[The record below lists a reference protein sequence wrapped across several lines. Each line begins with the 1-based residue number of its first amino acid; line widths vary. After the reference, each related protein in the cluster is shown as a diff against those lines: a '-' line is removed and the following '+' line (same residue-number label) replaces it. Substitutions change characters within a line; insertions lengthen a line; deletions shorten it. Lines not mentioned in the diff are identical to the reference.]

1 MDTTTQLLMVASLAR
16 SAAGGQTETKAE
28 VNEHR
33 TLVVFGKGFVP
44 VDYTADKMHEYK
56 FSGTE
61 TGRISSDPRS
71 ELKAAWARGA
81 NIEMTG
87 DGGVTWG
94 PWFGNEDRVEP
105 SWDGPLE
112 MYRVMEEDKVVDAV
126 VAFRPGDVV
135 KVNKAA
141 YHYYPAGF
149 MAIIVKPDGA
159 EGHEWG
165 ARYEVR
171 PLNPQGSLPDSQWIH
186 AKDVTLF

>member
-44 VDYTADKMHEYK
+44 ADYTADKMHEYK
-56 FSGTE
+56 VSNTP
-61 TGRISSDPRS
+61 TP
-71 ELKAAWARGA
+71 
-81 NIEMTG
+81 
-87 DGGVTWG
+87 
-94 PWFGNEDRVEP
+94 VEVK
-105 SWDGPLE
+105 S
-112 MYRVMEEDKVVDAV
+112 VMVVDAV

-135 KVNKAA
+135 KVNKAT

-186 AKDVTLF
+186 AKDLTLF